1 MSEKASLLDLAPFAV
16 LHIDARRTIL
26 AANTEAQIVLGHSLA
41 ILRQRNLGE
50 FVYHDSPLFE
60 LLDRVSGEEGDVS
73 AHGVTVS
80 GPSVLKGKL
89 YDVRLRPAPQGTT
102 IVALCESL
110 VRDAADSAAGISGFG
125 RILGHE
131 VKNPLAGISGAAQLL
146 LRGADE
152 TQAPLLDIIRSEA
165 SRIERL
171 VSRLSAFELFSAPR
185 RDRFNIHQ
193 LLDKILVA
201 EEAAHGGNIMLKR
214 AYDPSLP
221 EILGDE
227 DHLHEAFQNIVRNA
241 AEAAGETGGKG
252 QVTLQTAFE
261 TGFAFSSKRNVNR
274 LQRAIRITVEDNG
287 KGISAETRDQ
297 MFDMFSSTKAGGR
310 GLGLSVV
317 SEVVAAH
324 EGRIKVESRPGQT
337 KFSVFLPMKR
347 ENVQ

>member
-1 MSEKASLLDLAPFAV
+1 MSERSRISDLVPFAI
-16 LHIDARRTIL
+16 LQIDERRCIL
-26 AANTEAQIVLGHSLA
+26 TANTEGQMLLGHSLNT
-41 ILRQRNLGE
+41 LKGCSLSE

-73 AHGVTVS
+73 AHGVVIS
-80 GPSVLKGKL
+80 GPAILTGRLFDIRMRPGPSASVVL
-89 YDVRLRPAPQGTT
+89 A
-102 IVALCESL
+102 ISESL
-110 VRDAADSAAGISGFG
+110 VRDPSDTSAGISGFG

-146 LRGADE
+146 LRSANED
-152 TQAPLLDIIRSEA
+152 QAPLLDIIRSEA

-185 RDRFNIHQ
+185 RDQFNIHQ

-201 EEAAHGGNIMLKR
+201 EEAAHGGKIVLQR

-221 EILGDE
+221 EIHGDE

-241 AEAAGETGGKG
+241 AEAARESGGTGEI
-252 QVTLQTAFE
+252 TLQTAFE
-261 TGFAFSSKRNVNR
+261 TGFAFSSKRDARR
-274 LQRAIRITVEDNG
+274 LQRAIRVTIEDNG
-287 KGISAETRDQ
+287 SGISPDSREK

-317 SEVVAAH
+317 SEVIAAH

-337 KFSVFLPMKR
+337 RFSVFLPMKR
-347 ENVQ
+347 ET